1 MSAYTWPDWSVNRFE
16 MRILPNTRV
25 FVGPYTPTTQVL
37 DLLGERWQM
46 RFDLVP
52 GVDNVQGAAQEAYWD
67 RLGGPAN
74 QITIW
79 NLKRPLPQGTIRD
92 GGGSAQWKTNTATNA
107 TWQTSVPAAATWS
120 YIGPTL
126 YAAVAQLSNQLP
138 ISRTPG
144 TTILA
149 GDQFGVSGQLV
160 RAMAS
165 ATTDSNGQALVE
177 VQPRARAAMA
187 ISAAVTCTKPTAN
200 FMLKADGV
208 PTVWTPGMFE
218 GTSVELIESL

>member
-1 MSAYTWPDWSVNRFE
+1 MTAYAWGGWKVNRFE
-16 MRILPNTRV
+16 MRVLPNSRV

-46 RFDLVP
+46 RFDVVP
-52 GVDNVQGAAQEAYWD
+52 GNNNVQGAAQEAFWD
-67 RLGGPAN
+67 RLGGAAN

-138 ISRTPG
+138 IARTPG

-149 GDQFGVSGQLV
+149 GDHFGVSGQLV
-160 RAMAS
+160 RAMAD
-165 ATTDSNGQALVE
+165 ATTNANGQALVE
-177 VQPRARAAMA
+177 VQPRARAVMA

-208 PTVWTPGMFE
+208 PTVWAPGMFE